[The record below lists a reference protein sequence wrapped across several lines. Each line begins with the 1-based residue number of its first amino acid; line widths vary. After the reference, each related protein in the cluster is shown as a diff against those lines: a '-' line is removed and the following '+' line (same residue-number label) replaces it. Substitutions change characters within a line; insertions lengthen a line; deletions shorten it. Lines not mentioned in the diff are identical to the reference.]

1 MKRFTSKTATFLL
14 IFAIMTALPLAYASG
29 ETARFTALKK
39 GDSGADVVSL
49 QRDLRALSLL
59 HFSGEPSGL
68 FDDAV
73 EQAVMELQRILGIE
87 PDGIYGAS
95 TRRAL
100 LTAIEDGELSPVYA
114 ETLPLYGCTVG
125 IDAGHQ
131 GAADMTLEPIAP
143 GSSMLRYAM
152 TDGCFGIRTNTRESV
167 ITLDISLILSDLL
180 KDLGAKV
187 ITSRE
192 SDEVSI
198 SNAKRAVLMNDNGV
212 DFWLRIHCD
221 HSSDTSLFGARV
233 LVPNSIRNF
242 NIAAKSAF
250 LGRCIIKN
258 YCASVETVALLSRS
272 LTGETGFNW
281 SSVPVAALELG
292 YLSNA
297 ASDLALSSPEYRRQC
312 AEGVLFGIAEY
323 YFESNRISLDAF
335 CNIIGANTTEKS
347 SAAMESGDADVSV
360 NRTSN
365 FEN

>member
-1 MKRFTSKTATFLL
+1 M
-14 IFAIMTALPLAYASG
+14 IALPRATANG
-29 ETARFTALKK
+29 ETARFNALKN

-59 HFSGEPSGL
+59 HFSGEPSGQ
-68 FDDAV
+68 FDEAV
-73 EQAVMELQRILGIE
+73 EQAVMDLQRLLGLKA
-87 PDGIYGAS
+87 DGVYGAS
-95 TRRAL
+95 TSRAFL
-100 LTAIEDGELSPVYA
+100 AAVQTGELSPVYV
-114 ETLPLYGCTVG
+114 EKLPLYGCTVG

-131 GAADMTLEPIAP
+131 GEADMTLEPIAP
-143 GSSMLRYAM
+143 GSSMLRYSM

-167 ITLDISLILSDLL
+167 INLDISRILSDLL
-180 KDLGAKV
+180 KELGAEV
-187 ITSRE
+187 VTSRE
-192 SDEVSI
+192 SDNVFL
-198 SNAKRAVLMNDNGV
+198 SNATRAVLMNDNGV

-242 NIAAKSAF
+242 NIAAKSAL

-258 YCASVETVALLSRS
+258 YCSTVGTVALISRS

-297 ASDLALSSPEYRRQC
+297 ASDLALASPEYRRKC

-323 YFESNRISLDAF
+323 YFEIDCISHETYYGIICADTVETRSDPLLFRSKPAVSTNRAF
-335 CNIIGANTTEKS
+335 
-347 SAAMESGDADVSV
+347 
-360 NRTSN
+360 N
-365 FEN
+365 FDK